1 MTGPNRSTAVMQRRI
16 EPPDSLDY
24 FPTQPWATRAIC
36 EFLRDELGEPIGAQ
50 QGWDPCC
57 GEMHMA
63 LPMREYFSQVHAT
76 DVFRYGP
83 AHGIFD
89 FLDLCT
95 PGPFPA
101 VDWIFINPPFNAG
114 TRFVQR
120 ARMLARRGVAVIAR
134 SAFAE
139 GGERHNDLFRPEI
152 RPAYEITFCERV
164 VMLKGRLIRAG
175 APDPFN
181 LDKSGQPQRAT
192 SATAY
197 SAFIWCRGEHDTRK
211 RWIAPGTRRRLERD
225 ADYPDYARLLPET
238 KGPLL

>member
-1 MTGPNRSTAVMQRRI
+1 
-16 EPPDSLDY
+16 
-24 FPTQPWATRAIC
+24 
-36 EFLRDELGEPIGAQ
+36 
-50 QGWDPCC
+50 
-57 GEMHMA
+57 MHMA
-63 LPMREYFSQVHAT
+63 LPMREYFAQVHAT

-197 SAFIWCRGEHDTRK
+197 SAFVWRRGEHDTRK
-211 RWIAPGTRRRLERD
+211 RWIAPAPAAASNATPTTRTT
-225 ADYPDYARLLPET
+225 PVSLPET
-238 KGPLL
+238 EDHCCDFLR

>member
-1 MTGPNRSTAVMQRRI
+1 
-16 EPPDSLDY
+16 
-24 FPTQPWATRAIC
+24 
-36 EFLRDELGEPIGAQ
+36 
-50 QGWDPCC
+50 
-57 GEMHMA
+57 MHMA
-63 LPMREYFSQVHAT
+63 LPMREYFAQVHAT

-181 LDKSGQPQRAT
+181 LDKSGQPQPRHQRHRLQRLRLAPGRARHPQ
-192 SATAY
+192 ALD
-197 SAFIWCRGEHDTRK
+197 R
-211 RWIAPGTRRRLERD
+211 PGTRRRLERD

-238 KGPLL
+238 EDHCCDFLR